1 MPPGPHA
8 VAAGCRRRW
17 LPPLLLLA
25 SLVGLAG
32 GVLLGLTAATGVQR
46 FLGWLIAAAGACNT
60 VVAGWL
66 LWWVRSGRG
75 GPPPRH

>member
-1 MPPGPHA
+1 ML
-8 VAAGCRRRW
+8 AG
-17 LPPLLLLA
+17 LGVLA
-25 SLVGLAG
+25 S
-32 GVLLGLTAATGVQR
+32 GVLLGLTAATSVER

-66 LWWVRSGRG
+66 LWWARSGRG

>member
-1 MPPGPHA
+1 MDA
-8 VAAGCRRRW
+8 TRAARRRRW
-17 LPPLLLLA
+17 LPPLPLLTA
-25 SLVGLAG
+25 LVTLAG
-32 GVLLGLTAATGVQR
+32 GILVGLTAAGGV
-46 FLGWLIAAAGACNT
+46 CNA